1 MSHSHVSET
10 DDAKSARRRRA
21 GRREKKAK
29 GAAMKTEVTP
39 EMVREYQTNGF
50 VRVDDFLDAAELE
63 QWRVAL
69 DEAVEQ
75 RGGIG
80 PGGLKLPTVDER
92 HPVDEAQWT
101 DTSRAASGPYTQR
114 LQLWRTHDH
123 FRKVFLD
130 PKLGEMVT
138 KLGCQRGMRIW
149 HDQTLI
155 KEPWAPPSTFHLD
168 NVLWSFHHHESI
180 SIWVALDDVTLQNGC
195 MNFIPGSHREAV
207 GHHQDYERV
216 PSGHAVRPGD
226 GTFFDRYPEW
236 KARKA
241 VPVEM
246 KAGSCTFHNGLTLH
260 GAGYNMTPGR
270 RRAMTCA
277 YMPDGSI
284 FNGQQNVLPQSY
296 FDSLEIGQPLENND
310 LNPLVYSV
318 PRM

>member
-1 MSHSHVSET
+1 MRT
-10 DDAKSARRRRA
+10 
-21 GRREKKAK
+21 
-29 GAAMKTEVTP
+29 TVTP
-39 EMVREYQTNGF
+39 EMVREYQENGF
-50 VRVDDFLDAAELE
+50 IRVDNFLDAAELE

-75 RGGIG
+75 RGGVG
-80 PGGLKLPTVDER
+80 AGGLKLPTVDDA
-92 HPVDEAQWT
+92 HPVDEEQWM
-101 DTSRAASGPYTQR
+101 DSQPAAAGPYTQR

-123 FRKVFLD
+123 FRNVFLD
-130 PKLGEMVT
+130 PKLGEMT
-138 KLGCQRGMRIW
+138 AKLSCQRGVRIW

-155 KEPWAPPSTFHLD
+155 KEPWAPQSTFHLD
-168 NVLWSFHHHESI
+168 NTLWSFHHHESI

-207 GHHQDYERV
+207 NHLPDYERT
-216 PSGHAVRPGD
+216 PTGLAVRPGD
-226 GTFFDRYPEW
+226 GTFFEKYPEW
-236 KARKA
+236 ATRDA

-284 FNGQQNVLPQSY
+284 FNGQQNVLPTTY
-296 FDSLEIGQPLENND
+296 FESLQMGQTLDNND
-310 LNPLVYSV
+310 LNPLVFSK